1 MNRNAKLNHMLAL
14 TEEINVLTQRIKP
27 QATGHI
33 HTTINTLRERV
44 GELKKELSGNM
55 LQDLEIRDKIHRLE
69 MKLNNVKPTDS
80 HFNCV
85 GCGA

>member
-44 GELKKELSGNM
+44 GELKKELS
-55 LQDLEIRDKIHRLE
+55 D
-69 MKLNNVKPTDS
+69 
-80 HFNCV
+80 
-85 GCGA
+85 

>member
-1 MNRNAKLNHMLAL
+1 MITLVRGKKQTLVVYQIWRIKMDRNEKLNHMLAL

-44 GELKKELSGNM
+44 DELKGELSE
-55 LQDLEIRDKIHRLE
+55 
-69 MKLNNVKPTDS
+69 
-80 HFNCV
+80 
-85 GCGA
+85 